1 MCEFHT
7 ESVSIR
13 ANFLAFLSHS
23 QFHHAIRTCF
33 DLCFAA
39 AAAEKKKKSNSLI
52 GYVLCHRM
60 RINFS

>member
-13 ANFLAFLSHS
+13 ANFLAFLSRS

-39 AAAEKKKKSNSLI
+39 AAAEKKKK
-52 GYVLCHRM
+52 
-60 RINFS
+60 